1 MTEDE
6 MRQAEQHYKI
16 IEESEQNA
24 AGEEEEKKES
34 VPDSSANEE
43 DEPTQLA
50 KRISVGNKRT
60 TSIIESLQQQTTSPG
75 RVSAGSSSPEDSL
88 KVSKSHNE
96 VQTAEAH
103 SEVLGDNDPE
113 AVDGDEEEE
122 EEGPQP
128 DAAFEEVNL

>member
-1 MTEDE
+1 MNVRDSQLEEYIRTASIQMTEDE

-60 TSIIESLQQQTTSPG
+60 TSIIESL
-75 RVSAGSSSPEDSL
+75 
-88 KVSKSHNE
+88 
-96 VQTAEAH
+96 
-103 SEVLGDNDPE
+103 
-113 AVDGDEEEE
+113 
-122 EEGPQP
+122 
-128 DAAFEEVNL
+128 